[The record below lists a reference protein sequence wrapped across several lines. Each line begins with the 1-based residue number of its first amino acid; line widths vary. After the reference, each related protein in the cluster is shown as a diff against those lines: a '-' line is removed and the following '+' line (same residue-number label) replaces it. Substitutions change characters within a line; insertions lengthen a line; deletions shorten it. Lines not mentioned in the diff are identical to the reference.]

1 MARIGDRGE
10 MEAFVRSI
18 ELGGF
23 SAAARELKLTPSA
36 LSKLVS
42 RLEGTLKVRLL
53 NRTTRKLTPTAE
65 GELFLARC
73 RRILAELDD
82 AETEVGRSRERP
94 RGRLRMNVGVG
105 FGTHQLVPAL
115 PRFFERY
122 PEVQLELAVEDRV
135 IDLHKEGVDIA
146 VRAGAP
152 SDLSLV
158 ARKICEVER
167 VVCASPAYLARHG
180 APRSLEELRKHDCI
194 TLAGTHAP
202 LRHWKFDTPSGQQV
216 VEVAGSIVLNNAECL
231 LRLALLGLG
240 IVHTNEFIV
249 GDDLRKGTLV
259 KVLPEFHCAEP
270 VPMMALYP
278 HERHRLPRVAAML
291 DFLIESFAHQ
301 PWRSAPRARARR
313 RIKAD

>member
-1 MARIGDRGE
+1 

-53 NRTTRKLTPTAE
+53 NCTTRKLTPTAE

-115 PRFFERY
+115 PRFCERY
-122 PEVQLELAVEDRV
+122 PEVELELAVEDRV

-158 ARKICEVER
+158 AREICEVER

-180 APRSLEELRKHDCI
+180 APRSPEELRKHNCI
-194 TLAGTHAP
+194 TL
-202 LRHWKFDTPSGQQV
+202 
-216 VEVAGSIVLNNAECL
+216 
-231 LRLALLGLG
+231 
-240 IVHTNEFIV
+240 
-249 GDDLRKGTLV
+249 
-259 KVLPEFHCAEP
+259 
-270 VPMMALYP
+270 
-278 HERHRLPRVAAML
+278 
-291 DFLIESFAHQ
+291 
-301 PWRSAPRARARR
+301 
-313 RIKAD
+313 